1 MHSNDDS
8 EERSEGEGGRSGAL
22 DRARNVIGSARRQA
36 SRSAEVLSGADIRR
50 FDEFTDATTR
60 AVVGVHQDQE
70 ELREQ
75 LARTDQTLDE
85 VRQRQAQLGEQLE
98 RLEQSVDRVLRGQ
111 DALSA
116 RVEESTHSHAA
127 PEGTGGTRLSPWIIA
142 IGAAAVALLSSIAA
156 IVVSLS

>member
-1 MHSNDDS
+1 MHSNDDGEEPS
-8 EERSEGEGGRSGAL
+8 EREGGRSGAL

-50 FDEFTDATTR
+50 FDELTDATTR

-98 RLEQSVDRVLRGQ
+98 GLEQSVGRVLRGQ

-116 RVEESTHSHAA
+116 RVEQSTHSHSS
-127 PEGTGGTRLSPWIIA
+127 GVTGLSPWMIA
-142 IGAAAVALLSSIAA
+142 IGFAAVALLSSIAA
-156 IVVSLS
+156 IVVSLF